1 MKILLVL
8 CHPRRDS
15 LSGNVADAFAKGA
28 SDAGH
33 KVDFLDLYR
42 EKFNP
47 VLEVPDEP
55 NDGKVESYSKEVQE
69 GFTRLNNNEAVVM
82 VFPLWWWSMPAML
95 KGWIDRVWNY
105 GLTYGPSKHNI
116 KKGAMLILPAHT
128 EKDLKKRNYLDAIRT
143 SLDVGIFNYNEIN
156 DSELIFLGGTDQ
168 GREHCKKHIKMAY
181 EKGLEF

>member
-8 CHPRRDS
+8 CHPRRNS

-28 SDAGH
+28 SEAGH
-33 KVDFLDLYR
+33 KIDFLDLYG

-47 VLEVPDEP
+47 VLKVSDEP
-55 NDGKVESYSKEVQE
+55 NDGNLENYSKEVQE
-69 GFTRLNNNEAVVM
+69 GFIRLNNNEAVVM

-105 GLTYGPSKHNI
+105 GLTYGTSQHNI

-128 EKDLKKRNYLDAIRT
+128 EEDLKKRNYLDAIRT

-156 DSELIFLGGTDQ
+156 DSELTFLGGTDQ
-168 GREHCKKHIKMAY
+168 GREHCKNHIKTAY
-181 EKGLEF
+181 NKGLEF